1 MLTELESRL
10 ADVLGAALP
19 APFGGRVR
27 RRGAAPPHGAGPV
40 VRLGVEAY
48 SPLEP
53 DLSSARPE
61 TGAGAP
67 SLRRV
72 VRLRVRLGVDVT
84 TDPPGDRLGLLAGTD
99 ALLFALQAPEVRSG
113 RALLAPGDQGFR
125 LDSLELLDVGDDDPA
140 VLLEAV
146 GWFWPVGVAGQDGRA
161 IVRAL
166 VREVRLPVRLTLG
179 GPLVAGGAGV
189 ACDLVLG
196 ATGTADVTAGATT
209 SAPFGELALHLLDAG
224 GGPGAGSLDTPASP
238 AGTQVVAS
246 VDARDAGAGTTFT
259 YVPPA
264 TAVRE
269 QLVVLARAGEG
280 ADARTG
286 MELARFDLV
295 VTP

>member
-27 RRGAAPPHGAGPV
+27 RRGAAPPNGAGPV
-40 VRLGVEAY
+40 VRLGVEAFA
-48 SPLEP
+48 PLEP
-53 DLSSARPE
+53 DLFSTRPE
-61 TGAGAP
+61 VDAGAP

-84 TDPPGDRLGLLAGTD
+84 TDPPGDRLGELAGVD

-113 RALLAPGDQGFR
+113 RALVAPGDQGFR
-125 LDSLELLDVGDDDPA
+125 LDSLELLEAGDDDPA

-161 IVRAL
+161 IARAL
-166 VREVRLPVRLTLG
+166 VREVRLPVRLTFG
-179 GPLVAGGAGV
+179 APLVAGGTGV
-189 ACDLVLG
+189 ACDLVFG
-196 ATGTADVTAGATT
+196 STGTLDVTAEATT
-209 SAPFGELALHLLDAG
+209 SAPFGEVALHLLDAG
-224 GGPGAGSLDTPASP
+224 GGPGAGALDTPASP

-246 VDARDAGAGTTFT
+246 VDGAGTTFT

-264 TAVRE
+264 TAARE
-269 QLVVLARAGEG
+269 QLVVLARAGSG

-286 MELARFDLV
+286 LELARFDLV
-295 VTP
+295 VAP